1 MSRSFSTLNEIYA
14 VVLGV
19 VNKQEAKITR
29 TQFNNRLDILS
40 LDKVDK
46 YQFKS
51 IVETVKQDPS
61 LKDVFEKSSYGVY
74 SLSDLEM
81 ATGVSVT
88 PEKENELITPYVISK
103 NVNRAQVRAFN
114 RAQSKMVAQEY
125 LSKEIAKEVSKSI
138 GELPDIIRSLKH
150 RETSNSNDDKALI
163 VTPSDWHIGARI
175 DTADN
180 VYNYDV
186 ALSRLKKYTDSVL
199 DKIVEYN
206 PSEVVVI
213 HLGDFIEGIDMRNIN
228 QAFEADMDATSQ
240 LAVATRM
247 YVKFI
252 IDIAQVAKHV
262 TVGAIGGNH
271 DRFTGNKKDAI
282 YNDNMVY
289 NVVDSL
295 LMLKEYG
302 GLPDNV
308 YIIDNKQDIYS
319 IDLNVVGK
327 NLLFVHGDHED
338 RRDVPK
344 INHHIKDK
352 VFDYLFMGHYHFV
365 KNLQEEYSRM
375 SFMVGSL
382 MGANNY
388 AKQIGAPT
396 SQASQQITLINRSDN
411 NPIIMPIYL

>member
-14 VVLGV
+14 VTLGV

-29 TQFNNRLDILS
+29 TQFNNRLDMLM

-51 IVETVKQDPS
+51 IVDTVKKDAS
-61 LKDVFEKSSYGVY
+61 LKDIFEKSSYGVY
-74 SLSDLEM
+74 SLSDLES
-81 ATGVSVT
+81 ATGVGISD
-88 PEKENELITPYVISK
+88 EQESEMLTPYVVNK
-103 NVNRAQVRAFN
+103 YVNRSQVRAFN
-114 RAQSKMVAQEY
+114 RSQAKSVAQQY
-125 LSKEIAKEVSKSI
+125 LAQEIAKEIGNSI
-138 GELPDIIRSLKH
+138 GNLPQIVKEIPQ
-150 RETSNSNDDKALI
+150 REYSFKEKGNALI
-163 VTPSDWHIGARI
+163 VTPSDWHIGARV

-186 ALSRLKKYTDSVL
+186 ALERLKKYTDEVI
-199 DKIVEYN
+199 KKVIFYN
-206 PSEVVVI
+206 PEEVVIV

-240 LAVATRM
+240 LAVAIRM

-252 IDIAQVAKHV
+252 IDIAKVAKHV

-282 YNDNMVY
+282 YNDNMAY
-289 NVVDSL
+289 NVVDTL
-295 LMLKEYG
+295 LMLKEYSA
-302 GLPDNV
+302 LPDNV
-308 YIIDNKQDIYS
+308 YIIDNKSDIYS
-319 IDLNVVGK
+319 LDLEVVGK

-396 SQASQQITLINRSDN
+396 SQASQQITLLNRDDDN
-411 NPIIMPIYL
+411 PVIMPIYL

>member
-1 MSRSFSTLNEIYA
+1 MSRNFSTLDEVYA

-19 VNKQEAKITR
+19 INKQEAKITR
-29 TQFNNRLDILS
+29 TQFNNRLDILL

-51 IVETVKQDPS
+51 IVDTVKGDSS
-61 LKDVFEKSSYGVY
+61 LKDVFEKASYGVY
-74 SLSDLEM
+74 SLSDLET
-81 ATGVSVT
+81 ATGVDIN
-88 PEKENELITPYVISK
+88 PDKENELLTPYVISK

-125 LSKEIAKEVSKSI
+125 LSKEISKEISKSI
-138 GELPDIIRSLKH
+138 GELPKLIKSMEH
-150 RETSNSNDDKALI
+150 TSNVLPPEDQALI
-163 VTPSDWHIGARI
+163 VTPSDWHIGARV

-180 VYNYDV
+180 TYNYDV
-186 ALSRLKKYTDSVL
+186 ALSRLQKYTDEVIN
-199 DKIVEYN
+199 KVIHYN
-206 PSEVVVI
+206 PSEVVIV

-240 LAVATRM
+240 LAVAIRM

-252 IDIAQVAKHV
+252 IDISVVAKKV
-262 TVGAIGGNH
+262 TVGSIGGNH

-289 NVVDSL
+289 NVVDTL

-319 IDLNVVGK
+319 IELSVLDK

-344 INHHIKDK
+344 INHHIKDR

-396 SQASQQITLINRSDN
+396 SQASQQITLISRKDN